1 MKKII
6 AILIIIIVALFIFL
20 DMKLND
26 NVQKNESSNNAN
38 IESGVEEKT
47 EVANTEEST
56 KVDLDSNENKVKIA
70 QKEKQDYNA
79 LVIGN
84 SLTLEKGGIGMAAS
98 DEYHDYYYLVKK
110 KLSENYAKLNMN
122 RISAIHWEENRI
134 ISSRTDW
141 INENLPEETVK
152 NLDLVIF
159 QLGDNC
165 VPTEQFE
172 QSATELINHVKKY
185 SPNAKMLWVGMW
197 FINEERLAML
207 PNICEKNGVEFVNI
221 SDLVVD
227 EYKSHV
233 GATLTSTTGE
243 IMAIETIEEAFHPND
258 EGMKQ
263 IANRIIEKLEL

>member
-6 AILIIIIVALFIFL
+6 AIIALILLLGIGYFIFSKKWQV
-20 DMKLND
+20 DDSDIQQEESIEVSMTNRTGIEKTKENEQ
-26 NVQKNESSNNAN
+26 NVISKET
-38 IESGVEEKT
+38 IEEK
-47 EVANTEEST
+47 
-56 KVDLDSNENKVKIA
+56 K
-70 QKEKQDYNA
+70 DYNV

-84 SLTLEKGGIGMAAS
+84 SITLEKAGIGMAAS
-98 DEYHDYYYLVKK
+98 DEYHDYYFLVKNRLEK
-110 KLSENYAKLNMN
+110 KYDTVNMN

-141 INENLPEETVK
+141 INENLPEETVS

-185 SPNAKMLWVGMW
+185 SPKAKMLWVGMW

-207 PNICEKNGVEFVNI
+207 PQICEKNNVQFIDI

-227 EYKSHV
+227 KYKSHV
-233 GATLTSTTGE
+233 GATVTSTTGE

-258 EGMKQ
+258 EGMKM
-263 IANRIIEKLEL
+263 IANRIIEVLNLNK